1 MLQCTKKLTK
11 HAEAPISCSMLHC
24 SNLFGRGFEMPITA
38 PARPNL
44 KPQTGDG
51 AEVIETQIKT
61 RAKAKKT
68 AKAKKPATAKAKIE
82 PQVKADATGGAEAVI
97 KIGSKMTKN
106 TFKESTE
113 SLQQGFEKITQD
125 CEKMVSFQKEATEAL
140 VESATVAGKGIET
153 INKAVLEYSQASV
166 EDMAVATKAIM
177 ASKSLQEAVEKQT
190 AFMKSAFETY
200 VAEMTKV
207 GDLALGTAKAA
218 SEPVQKQVDVAA
230 SLVKSAAS

>member
-1 MLQCTKKLTK
+1 
-11 HAEAPISCSMLHC
+11 
-24 SNLFGRGFEMPITA
+24 MPITA

-51 AEVIETQIKT
+51 AETIETQIKT
-61 RAKAKKT
+61 K
-68 AKAKKPATAKAKIE
+68 AKAKKPTTAKAKIE
-82 PQVKADATGGAEAVI
+82 PQVKADATGGAEAGETVI
-97 KIGSKMTKN
+97 KIGFKMTKN
-106 TFKESTE
+106 TFKEGTE
-113 SLQQGFEKITQD
+113 SLQQGFEKITHD

-218 SEPVQKQVDVAA
+218 SEPVQKQADIAA